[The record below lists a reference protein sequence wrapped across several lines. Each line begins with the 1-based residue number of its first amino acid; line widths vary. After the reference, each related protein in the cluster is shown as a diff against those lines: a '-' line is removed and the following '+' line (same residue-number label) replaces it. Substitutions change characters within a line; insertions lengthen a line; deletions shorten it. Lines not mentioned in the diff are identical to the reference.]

1 MLKDKYLRSVAEFRN
16 LQLQT
21 RREVNAAQAF
31 TIQRFSTDLLD
42 TIDTLT
48 TALESCPPVPPLET
62 TDPNQKEDILVTE
75 HRNLHEG
82 LRMVEH
88 ILLRTLERHG
98 LTPIKTETE
107 VLPGFHEVVKEVEE
121 EGKQVGTVAEVLQR
135 GYMLNGKI
143 LRPAKVPSQY
153 TIITPGHCGQGKV
166 IRVGIK

>member
-1 MLKDKYLRSVAEFRN
+1 MAEFRN

-48 TALESCPPVPPLET
+48 TALESCPPLPPLET
-62 TDPNQKEDILVTE
+62 TDPNQKEDVLVTE

-88 ILLRTLERHG
+88 ILLKTLERHG
-98 LTPIKTETE
+98 ITPIKTESE
-107 VLPGFHEVVKEVEE
+107 VLPGFHEVVREVET
-121 EGKQVGTVAEVLQR
+121 EGKEAGTIAQVLQR
-135 GYMLNGKI
+135 GYTLNGKI
-143 LRPAKVPSQY
+143 LRPAKVRSYYQ
-153 TIITPGHCGQGKV
+153 Q
-166 IRVGIK
+166 R